1 MATLVPVDAKNK
13 LEDLT
18 GVVVQPGEN
27 PYQALIAA
35 CDNDPAKIQAL
46 YSTHR
51 TLRNAQQRAKFLD
64 PAFTEVLVDPFLVR
78 IENPRIDPSFADPR
92 HGLVFWARPP
102 EHVLQ
107 LAAHVQ
113 SLLLKA
119 APNSFWLM
127 PMNRQ
132 HMTALEITHSKTP
145 AEAFA
150 VVDQMTKATIEDE
163 GTKEKESG
171 IVSIVNYPYAH
182 RARLVKPMVSYDL
195 AAVALSFVPAAG
207 EPRASPA
214 PVPPQQNAD
223 AVSVDD
229 TYTYHHLRRDL
240 FERAKATGIEIA
252 SRYVVPSAHI
262 TLGRFIGQEDHAT
275 PEARQAWVDKL
286 DEINAWLEKE
296 VWDKVWEVSDEDNA
310 TTSGYR
316 KPDLPPPHQRLVGE
330 WVVGQERGLDARTG
344 ALWYGGG
351 RSVMIGQGF

>member
-1 MATLVPVDAKNK
+1 MAALVPTDAKNV
-13 LEDLT
+13 LEDLS
-18 GVVVQPGEN
+18 GVVVRPGDN

-35 CDNDPAKIQAL
+35 CDDDPDKIQAL
-46 YSTHR
+46 YTTHR
-51 TLRNAQQRAKFLD
+51 VLRNTQQRAKFLD

-102 EHVLQ
+102 EHILQ

-113 SLLLKA
+113 TLLKRA
-119 APNSFWLM
+119 APNSLWLM

-132 HMTALEITHSKTP
+132 HMTALEILHSKTP
-145 AEAFA
+145 AEALAA
-150 VVDQMTKATIEDE
+150 VDHMAKAKD
-163 GTKEKESG
+163 KETGESG
-171 IVSIVNYPYAH
+171 IATIANYPYAH
-182 RARLVKPMVSYDL
+182 RARLVKPMVVYDL

-214 PVPPQQNAD
+214 PTPPAQNAD
-223 AVSVDD
+223 AVPVDD
-229 TYTYHHLRRDL
+229 AYTYHHLRRDL
-240 FERAKATGIEIA
+240 FDCAQSTGIDIA

-262 TLGRFIGQEDHAT
+262 TLARFIGQEDHAT

-286 DEINAWLEKE
+286 DEINAWLEE
-296 VWDKVWEVSDEDNA
+296 EIWDKVWEVPDEA
-310 TTSGYR
+310 GSSASGYHR
-316 KPDLPPPHQRLVGE
+316 SNLPPPHQRLVGE

-351 RSVMIGQGF
+351 RSVIVGQGF